1 MSGSSED
8 TPRVSSPW
16 QQAGRL
22 AFLGLYAVTVFAAVA
37 WGVSN
42 VRQIDPQ
49 NRAVVLRFGALDRIQ
64 NAGLLLAWP
73 RPFEQVVI
81 VPAADR
87 VSERRIENLLRSD
100 SALQADRVATFATP
114 INDALAGSGYLLTGD
129 AGVVQLDV
137 RVFYNVTDPY
147 AYVLQAEHVLP
158 ALDRVV
164 TRSAVAL
171 TAARDLDTI
180 LVARPEL
187 LASDKQS
194 AERRERLRGDL
205 VQGINQQLA
214 ALTATG
220 QGIGL
225 EVVRVDVQSSLPG
238 PAVNAFNAV
247 LTASQQADK
256 AVANARN
263 DAAKTTQN
271 ATQEADRTVEQAHA
285 QASERLALAQSDTAA
300 IVNLAKVQ
308 QAGNDPGLLLR
319 LYRERVPKILGQAGS
334 VTTVDP
340 KDDSRLIIQG
350 AEQ

>member
-1 MSGSSED
+1 MSQAPDEIKG
-8 TPRVSSPW
+8 VSSPW

-49 NRAVVLRFGALDRIQ
+49 NRAVVLRMGALDRIQ
-64 NAGLLLAWP
+64 NAGLLWAWP
-73 RPFEQVVI
+73 KPFEQVVI

-100 SALQADRVATFATP
+100 VALQADRKASFATP
-114 INDALAGSGYLLTGD
+114 VSDALAGSGYLLTGD

-137 RVFYNVTDPY
+137 RVFYNVTEPY
-147 AYVLQAEHVLP
+147 AFVLQGEHVLP
-158 ALDRVV
+158 ALDRLV

-171 TAARDLDTI
+171 SAARDLDTI

-187 LASDKQS
+187 IGSDSQA

-214 ALTATG
+214 SLSATG

-225 EVVRVDVQSSLPG
+225 QVVRVDVQSSLPG

-247 LTASQQADK
+247 LTASQHAEQAVAAARNEAAKVTQSATQQAD
-256 AVANARN
+256 RS
-263 DAAKTTQN
+263 
-271 ATQEADRTVEQAHA
+271 VEQAQA
-285 QASERLALAQSDTAA
+285 QASERLAKAQADTST
-300 IVNLAKVQ
+300 IINLAKVQ
-308 QAGNDPGLLLR
+308 QAGNDSGLMLR
-319 LYRERVPKILGQAGS
+319 LYRERMPRILGQAGS
-334 VTTVDP
+334 VTSVDP
-340 KDDSRLIIQG
+340 NDDSRLIIQG

>member
-1 MSGSSED
+1 MSQAPDEIKG
-8 TPRVSSPW
+8 VSSPW

-37 WGVSN
+37 WGFSN

-49 NRAVVLRFGALDRIQ
+49 NRALVLRMGALDRIQ
-64 NAGLLLAWP
+64 NAGLLWAWP
-73 RPFEQVVI
+73 KPFEQVVI

-100 SALQADRVATFATP
+100 VALQADRKASFATP
-114 INDALAGSGYLLTGD
+114 VSDALAGSGYLLTGD

-137 RVFYNVTDPY
+137 RVFYNVTEPY
-147 AYVLQAEHVLP
+147 AFVLQGEHVLP
-158 ALDRVV
+158 ALDRLV

-171 TAARDLDTI
+171 SAARDLDTI

-187 LASDKQS
+187 IGSDSQA

-214 ALTATG
+214 SLSATG

-225 EVVRVDVQSSLPG
+225 QVVRVDVQSSLPG

-247 LTASQQADK
+247 LTASQHAEQAVAAARNEAAKVTQSATQQAD
-256 AVANARN
+256 RS
-263 DAAKTTQN
+263 
-271 ATQEADRTVEQAHA
+271 VEQAQA
-285 QASERLALAQSDTAA
+285 QASERLAKAQADTST
-300 IVNLAKVQ
+300 IINLAKVQ
-308 QAGNDPGLLLR
+308 QAGNDSGLMLR
-319 LYRERVPKILGQAGS
+319 LYRERMPKILGQAGS
-334 VTTVDP
+334 VTSVDP
-340 KDDSRLIIQG
+340 NDDSRLIIQG